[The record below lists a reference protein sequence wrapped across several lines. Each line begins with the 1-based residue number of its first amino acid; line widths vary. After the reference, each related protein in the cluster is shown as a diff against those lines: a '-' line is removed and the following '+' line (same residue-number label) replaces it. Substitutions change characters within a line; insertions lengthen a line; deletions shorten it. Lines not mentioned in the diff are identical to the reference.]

1 MAFRGESCDTATK
14 LSLRCMFVRED
25 GTEDNPQRTLKEQ
38 NVFAVMKELG
48 FSSELFAMQS
58 EVWFYNNTE
67 VDNYAFREMI
77 ASEKRNDGKAV
88 DDMLLVDEMKE
99 SLARYPK
106 GKHQ

>member
-1 MAFRGESCDTATK
+1 
-14 LSLRCMFVRED
+14 MFVRED

-77 ASEKRNDGKAV
+77 ASEAQRRQGGRRYAAGGRNEGVAGA
-88 DDMLLVDEMKE
+88 LSE
-99 SLARYPK
+99 
-106 GKHQ
+106 G